1 MNDVAK
7 WKLRGA
13 VKTLRTEFA
22 TWDPSREEWQ
32 PPRYSTLTSF
42 LPGGS
47 VSTSDT
53 HNPDGSVAHS
63 RWLYDATERLL
74 DSNFWINDGPIEKT
88 AYFYDEAGRH
98 QRTTRK
104 ESDIETC
111 TYDAH
116 GIKTK
121 QCHLV
126 FRADA
131 YGIEG
136 TDQSYGAPG
145 AVKMITTHDAN
156 NLPAKVIFEDA
167 NGHRVRDVIFERDC
181 AGRPLNEEV
190 HFEADSFLDNVP
202 AEGREEF
209 AAELKK
215 VFGETLSRT
224 TYVYD
229 SRGRRLERM
238 IKFGT
243 LSETRT
249 TYQYGDHDDPIV
261 ETSEENG
268 IVQQHRFEYIHDPQ
282 GNWTERI
289 VPGSNIER
297 RMITYY

>member
-1 MNDVAK
+1 M
-7 WKLRGA
+7 
-13 VKTLRTEFA
+13 
-22 TWDPSREEWQ
+22 WDPNREEWQ
-32 PPRYSTLTSF
+32 PPRHSTLTSF

-63 RWLYDATERLL
+63 LWLYDATERLL
-74 DSNFWINDGPIEKT
+74 ESNFRLNDGPVEST
-88 AYFYDEAGRH
+88 VYFYDEAGRH
-98 QRTTRK
+98 QRTVRNQT
-104 ESDIETC
+104 DFETC

-121 QCHLV
+121 QCYLV
-126 FRADA
+126 FHADA

-145 AVKMITTHDAN
+145 AVKMITTYDTN
-156 NLPAKVIFEDA
+156 NLPAKVLFEDA
-167 NGHRVRDVIFERDC
+167 NGHRVRDVTFERDS
-181 AGRPLNEEV
+181 AGHPLNEEV
-190 HFEADSFLDNVP
+190 HFEADSFLDKVP

-224 TYVYD
+224 TYAYD
-229 SRGRRLERM
+229 SRGRRLERT

-243 LSETRT
+243 LSESRT
-249 TYQYGDHDDPIV
+249 TYQYDDHDDPVAEIT
-261 ETSEENG
+261 EEGTSVTE
-268 IVQQHRFEYIHDPQ
+268 HRFEYVYDPQ

-289 VPGSNIER
+289 VPNSNIER
-297 RMITYY
+297 RIITYY